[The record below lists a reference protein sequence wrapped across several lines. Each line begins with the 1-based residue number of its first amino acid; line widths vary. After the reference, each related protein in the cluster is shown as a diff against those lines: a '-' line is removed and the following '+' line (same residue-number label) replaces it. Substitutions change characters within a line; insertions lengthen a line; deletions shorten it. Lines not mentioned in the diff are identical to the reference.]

1 MANYV
6 YLDDYSKKGKL
17 GISYRVFDQLVTS
30 SLMNIKGI
38 AKSEKLMK
46 RFQFM
51 RLNKPVQTYIH
62 RDIVYVLIYVDVVK
76 GKNIQDVISEIQKE
90 VYNSL
95 FLITEQ
101 VPVNVQVRVESII

>member
-17 GISYRVFDQLVTS
+17 GISYRVFDQIVTCT
-30 SLMNIKGI
+30 LMNIKGI
-38 AKSEKLMK
+38 SKSEKMMK

-51 RLNKPVQTYIH
+51 RLNKPVQSYIL
-62 RDIVYVLIYVDVVK
+62 RDIVYVLIFVDVAK
-76 GKNIQDVISEIQKE
+76 GKNIQDVITEIQRE

-101 VPVNVQVRVESII
+101 VPVNVQVRVQSII